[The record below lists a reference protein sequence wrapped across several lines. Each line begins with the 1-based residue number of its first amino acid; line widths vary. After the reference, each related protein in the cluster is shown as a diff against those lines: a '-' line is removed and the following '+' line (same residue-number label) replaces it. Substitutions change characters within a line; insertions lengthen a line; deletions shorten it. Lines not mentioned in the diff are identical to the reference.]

1 MNRFV
6 YGRVPSPVNSA
17 FSEGDTV
24 QVVFDH
30 YENDISIKAGER
42 KHRANII
49 GSPVVI
55 FHSKEQL
62 RPSMKAH

>member
-1 MNRFV
+1 MLSHGGSSYR
-6 YGRVPSPVNSA
+6 NSA

-49 GSPVVI
+49 GSTVVI
-55 FHSKEQL
+55 IHSKEQL
-62 RPSMKAH
+62 LASTKVH